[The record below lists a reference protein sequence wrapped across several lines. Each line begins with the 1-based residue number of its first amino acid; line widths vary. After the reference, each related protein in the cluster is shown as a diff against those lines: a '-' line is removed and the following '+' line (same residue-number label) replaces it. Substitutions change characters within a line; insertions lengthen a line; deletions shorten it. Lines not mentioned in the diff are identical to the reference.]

1 MIVTMSRQDLNSAID
16 YAKGRIIERLVTRD
30 DLFRASMAA
39 SDRIIDDLHDVRKAN
54 LPFIKQNVALT
65 EQVIRRAQGMEARL
79 VSIEHQIKDL
89 SQALNRMMGQQQR
102 TTNTLQRF

>member
-1 MIVTMSRQDLNSAID
+1 MSRQDLNSAID